1 MLYAFPQGAMFG
13 KILPKNKVYEHASDP
28 PPEKYAIE
36 KFVFLT

>member
-1 MLYAFPQGAMFG
+1 MKFGLYTKDGST
-13 KILPKNKVYEHASDP
+13 PKTGASDP